1 MKKLIIICIVL
12 VIFGSLVILYSQ
24 PEFRWEVGKISQIKE
39 GTSPQITDYNMKIEV
54 VGTGINDLTTFAFV
68 GNDILYL
75 EKTNGDVR
83 LIRDGKIEK
92 EPILHFDVYKTIESG
107 LLGITTKDRFVYLY
121 VSEPLDNE
129 GKIPKEN
136 NIYRFLWNGEELIEK
151 KLVNSLP
158 SRNCCHQGG
167 YMVTSQDGEVFAT
180 IGDLENVRKGTPGK
194 LQNMANGEI
203 DDTGIILRVGYDE
216 NEISPM
222 KSDDPLSHYYAI
234 GIRNSF
240 GLAFD
245 PITGNLWDTENGQFC
260 CDEIN
265 LVPPKFNSGW
275 AKVMGP
281 INDQQIE
288 KIPPYED
295 YIYSDPEFSWEL
307 TVGITGIDFSDN
319 SSFTK
324 FDKSLFVADSNNGNI
339 YALKLNQERNG
350 FSFNSVHLQDLVVN
364 IEPENKFGNFH
375 ESMDEIWFG
384 KNFGLV
390 TDIKFGPDGNLYVV
404 SLMDGVI
411 YRISPEN

>member
-39 GTSPQITDYNMKIEV
+39 GTSPQITDHNMKIEV
-54 VGTGINDLTTFAFV
+54 IGTGINDLTTFAFV

-275 AKVMGP
+275 ALAQGFV
-281 INDQQIE
+281 NDETIE
-288 KIPPYED
+288 SIPE
-295 YIYSDPEFSWEL
+295 IGEFRYSNPEFTWQQVNAPTALAFAGHQWGEKYE
-307 TVGITGIDFSDN
+307 N
-319 SSFTK
+319 
-324 FDKSLFVADSNNGNI
+324 SLFVADYLFGTI
-339 YALKLNQERNG
+339 YKFELNDARDG
-350 FSFNSVHLQDLVVN
+350 FLFNEPSLQDLILNEGDNYNEIV
-364 IEPENKFGNFH
+364 FGTG
-375 ESMDEIWFG
+375 FG
-384 KNFGLV
+384 RIS
-390 TDIKFGPDGNLYVV
+390 DMKFGPDGSLYVASFFHNGALYKI
-404 SLMDGVI
+404 SLG
-411 YRISPEN
+411 

>member
-39 GTSPQITDYNMKIEV
+39 GTSPQITDHNMKIEV
-54 VGTGINDLTTFAFV
+54 IGTGINDLTTFAFV

-92 EPILHFDVYKTIESG
+92 EPILHFDVYKTTESG

-121 VSEPLDNE
+121 VSEPLDDE

-136 NIYRFLWNGEELIEK
+136 NIYRFLWNGEELIGK

-275 AKVMGP
+275 ALAQGFV
-281 INDQQIE
+281 NDETIE
-288 KIPPYED
+288 SIPE
-295 YIYSDPEFSWEL
+295 IGEFRYSNPEFTWQQVNAPTALAFAGHQWGEKYE
-307 TVGITGIDFSDN
+307 N
-319 SSFTK
+319 
-324 FDKSLFVADSNNGNI
+324 SLFVADYLFGTI
-339 YALKLNQERNG
+339 YKFELNDARDG
-350 FSFNSVHLQDLVVN
+350 FLFNEPSLQDLILNEGDNYNEIV
-364 IEPENKFGNFH
+364 FGT
-375 ESMDEIWFG
+375 EFG
-384 KNFGLV
+384 RIS
-390 TDIKFGPDGNLYVV
+390 DMKFGPDGSLYVASFFHNGALYKI
-404 SLMDGVI
+404 SLG
-411 YRISPEN
+411 

>member
-1 MKKLIIICIVL
+1 VKKLIIICIVL

-39 GTSPQITDYNMKIEV
+39 GTSPQITDHNMKIEV
-54 VGTGINDLTTFAFV
+54 IGTGINDLTTFAFV

-92 EPILHFDVYKTIESG
+92 EPILHFDVYKTTESG

-121 VSEPLDNE
+121 VSEPLDDE

-167 YMVTSQDGEVFAT
+167 YMVTSQDGKVFAT

-275 AKVMGP
+275 ALAQGFV
-281 INDQQIE
+281 NDETIE
-288 KIPPYED
+288 SIPE
-295 YIYSDPEFSWEL
+295 IGEFRYSNPEFTWQQVNAPTALAFAGHQWGEKYE
-307 TVGITGIDFSDN
+307 N
-319 SSFTK
+319 
-324 FDKSLFVADSNNGNI
+324 SLFVADYLFGTI
-339 YALKLNQERNG
+339 YKFELNDARDG
-350 FSFNSVHLQDLVVN
+350 FLFNEPSLQDLILNEGDNYNEIV
-364 IEPENKFGNFH
+364 FGTG
-375 ESMDEIWFG
+375 FG
-384 KNFGLV
+384 RIS
-390 TDIKFGPDGNLYVV
+390 DMKFGPDGSLYVASFFHNGALYKI
-404 SLMDGVI
+404 SLG
-411 YRISPEN
+411 

>member
-24 PEFRWEVGKISQIKE
+24 PEFRWEVGKISQTKE
-39 GTSPQITDYNMKIEV
+39 GTSPQITDHNMKIEV
-54 VGTGINDLTTFAFV
+54 IGTGINDLTTFAFV

-121 VSEPLDNE
+121 VSEPLDDE

-275 AKVMGP
+275 ALAQGFV
-281 INDQQIE
+281 NDETIE
-288 KIPPYED
+288 SIPE
-295 YIYSDPEFSWEL
+295 IGEFRYSNPEFTWQQVNAPTAL
-307 TVGITGIDFSDN
+307 AFSGHHWGEKYEN
-319 SSFTK
+319 
-324 FDKSLFVADSNNGNI
+324 SLFVADYLFGTI
-339 YALKLNQERNG
+339 YKFELNDARDG
-350 FSFNSVHLQDLVVN
+350 FLFNEPSLQDLILNEGDNYNEIV
-364 IEPENKFGNFH
+364 FGTG
-375 ESMDEIWFG
+375 FG
-384 KNFGLV
+384 RIS
-390 TDIKFGPDGNLYVV
+390 DMKFGPDGSLYVASFFHNGALYKI
-404 SLMDGVI
+404 SLG
-411 YRISPEN
+411 

>member
-39 GTSPQITDYNMKIEV
+39 GTSPQITDHNMKIEV
-54 VGTGINDLTTFAFV
+54 IGTGINDLTTFAFV

-92 EPILHFDVYKTIESG
+92 EPILHFDVYKTTESG

-121 VSEPLDNE
+121 VSEPLDDE

-203 DDTGIILRVGYDE
+203 DDTGIILRVEYDE

-222 KSDDPLSHYYAI
+222 KSNDPLSHYYAI

-275 AKVMGP
+275 ALAQGFV
-281 INDQQIE
+281 NDETIE
-288 KIPPYED
+288 SIPE
-295 YIYSDPEFSWEL
+295 IGEFRYSNPEFTWQQVNAPTAL
-307 TVGITGIDFSDN
+307 AFSGHHWGEKYEN
-319 SSFTK
+319 
-324 FDKSLFVADSNNGNI
+324 SLFVADYLFGTI
-339 YALKLNQERNG
+339 YKFELNDARDG
-350 FSFNSVHLQDLVVN
+350 FLFNEPSLQDLILNEGDNYNEIV
-364 IEPENKFGNFH
+364 FGTG
-375 ESMDEIWFG
+375 FG
-384 KNFGLV
+384 RIS
-390 TDIKFGPDGNLYVV
+390 DMKFGPDGSLYVASFFHNGALYKI
-404 SLMDGVI
+404 SLG
-411 YRISPEN
+411 

>member
-39 GTSPQITDYNMKIEV
+39 GTSPQITDHNMKIEV
-54 VGTGINDLTTFAFV
+54 IGTGINDLTTFAFV

-92 EPILHFDVYKTIESG
+92 EPILHFDVYKTTESG

-121 VSEPLDNE
+121 VSEPLDDE

-275 AKVMGP
+275 ALAQGFV
-281 INDQQIE
+281 NDE
-288 KIPPYED
+288 TAESIPE
-295 YIYSDPEFSWEL
+295 IGEFRYSNPEFTWQQVNAPTALAFAGHQWGEKYE
-307 TVGITGIDFSDN
+307 N
-319 SSFTK
+319 
-324 FDKSLFVADSNNGNI
+324 SLFVADYLFGTI
-339 YALKLNQERNG
+339 YKFELNDARDG
-350 FSFNSVHLQDLVVN
+350 FLFNEPSLQDLILNEGDNYNEIV
-364 IEPENKFGNFH
+364 FGTG
-375 ESMDEIWFG
+375 FG
-384 KNFGLV
+384 RIS
-390 TDIKFGPDGNLYVV
+390 DMKFGPDGSLYVASFFHNGALYKI
-404 SLMDGVI
+404 SLG
-411 YRISPEN
+411 

>member
-39 GTSPQITDYNMKIEV
+39 GTSPQITDHNMKIEV
-54 VGTGINDLTTFAFV
+54 IGTGINDLTTFAFV

-92 EPILHFDVYKTIESG
+92 EPILHFDVYKTTESG

-275 AKVMGP
+275 ALAQGFV
-281 INDQQIE
+281 NDETIE
-288 KIPPYED
+288 SIPE
-295 YIYSDPEFSWEL
+295 IGEFRYSNPEFTWQQVNAPTALAFAGHQWGEKYE
-307 TVGITGIDFSDN
+307 N
-319 SSFTK
+319 
-324 FDKSLFVADSNNGNI
+324 SLFVADYLFGTI
-339 YALKLNQERNG
+339 YKFELNDARDG
-350 FSFNSVHLQDLVVN
+350 FLFNEPSLQDLILNEGDNYNEIV
-364 IEPENKFGNFH
+364 FGTG
-375 ESMDEIWFG
+375 FG
-384 KNFGLV
+384 RIS
-390 TDIKFGPDGNLYVV
+390 DMKFGPDGSLYVASFFHNGALYKI
-404 SLMDGVI
+404 SLG
-411 YRISPEN
+411 

>member
-1 MKKLIIICIVL
+1 VKKLIIICIVL

-24 PEFRWEVGKISQIKE
+24 PEFRWEVGKISQTKE
-39 GTSPQITDYNMKIEV
+39 GTSPQITDHNMKIEV
-54 VGTGINDLTTFAFV
+54 IGTGINDLTTFAFV

-121 VSEPLDNE
+121 VSEPLDDE

-203 DDTGIILRVGYDE
+203 DDTSIILRVGYDE

-222 KSDDPLSHYYAI
+222 KSNDPLSHYYAI

-275 AKVMGP
+275 ALAQGFV
-281 INDQQIE
+281 NDE
-288 KIPPYED
+288 TAESIPE
-295 YIYSDPEFSWEL
+295 IGEFRYSNPEFTWQQVNAPTALAFAGHQWGEKYE
-307 TVGITGIDFSDN
+307 N
-319 SSFTK
+319 
-324 FDKSLFVADSNNGNI
+324 SLFVADYLFGTI
-339 YALKLNQERNG
+339 YKFELNDARDG
-350 FSFNSVHLQDLVVN
+350 FLFNEPSLQDLILNEGDNYNEIV
-364 IEPENKFGNFH
+364 FGTG
-375 ESMDEIWFG
+375 FG
-384 KNFGLV
+384 RIS
-390 TDIKFGPDGNLYVV
+390 DMKFGPDGSLYVASFFHNGALYKI
-404 SLMDGVI
+404 SLG
-411 YRISPEN
+411 

>member
-39 GTSPQITDYNMKIEV
+39 GTSPQITDHNMKIEV
-54 VGTGINDLTTFAFV
+54 IGTGINDLTTFAFV

-92 EPILHFDVYKTIESG
+92 EQILHFDVYKTAESG
-107 LLGITTKDRFVYLY
+107 LLGITTKDEFVYLY
-121 VSEPLDNE
+121 VSEPLDDE

-222 KSDDPLSHYYAI
+222 KSNDPLSHYYAI

-275 AKVMGP
+275 ALAQGFV
-281 INDQQIE
+281 NDETIE
-288 KIPPYED
+288 SIPE
-295 YIYSDPEFSWEL
+295 IGEFRYSNPEFTWQQVNAPTAL
-307 TVGITGIDFSDN
+307 AFSGHQWGEKYEN
-319 SSFTK
+319 
-324 FDKSLFVADSNNGNI
+324 SLFVADYLFGTI
-339 YALKLNQERNG
+339 YKFELNDARDG
-350 FSFNSVHLQDLVVN
+350 FLFNEPSLQDLILNEGDNYNEIV
-364 IEPENKFGNFH
+364 FGTG
-375 ESMDEIWFG
+375 FG
-384 KNFGLV
+384 RIS
-390 TDIKFGPDGNLYVV
+390 DMKFGPDGSLYVASFFHNGALYKI
-404 SLMDGVI
+404 SLG
-411 YRISPEN
+411 

>member
-39 GTSPQITDYNMKIEV
+39 GTSPQITDHNMKIEV
-54 VGTGINDLTTFAFV
+54 IGTGINDLTTFAFV

-92 EPILHFDVYKTIESG
+92 EQILHFDVYKTAESG
-107 LLGITTKDRFVYLY
+107 LLGITTKDEFVYLY
-121 VSEPLDNE
+121 VSEPLDDE

-275 AKVMGP
+275 ALAQGFV
-281 INDQQIE
+281 NDETIE
-288 KIPPYED
+288 SIPE
-295 YIYSDPEFSWEL
+295 IGEFRYSNPEFTWQQVNAPTALAFAGHQWGEKYE
-307 TVGITGIDFSDN
+307 N
-319 SSFTK
+319 
-324 FDKSLFVADSNNGNI
+324 SLFVADYLFGTI
-339 YALKLNQERNG
+339 YKFELNDARDG
-350 FSFNSVHLQDLVVN
+350 FLFNDPSLQDLILNEGDNYNEIV
-364 IEPENKFGNFH
+364 FGTG
-375 ESMDEIWFG
+375 FG
-384 KNFGLV
+384 RIS
-390 TDIKFGPDGNLYVV
+390 DMKFGPDGSLYVASFFHNGALYKI
-404 SLMDGVI
+404 SLG
-411 YRISPEN
+411 

>member
-39 GTSPQITDYNMKIEV
+39 GTSPQITDHNMKIEV
-54 VGTGINDLTTFAFV
+54 IGTGINDLTTFAFV

-92 EPILHFDVYKTIESG
+92 EPILHFDVYKTTESG

-275 AKVMGP
+275 ALAQGFV
-281 INDQQIE
+281 NDETIE
-288 KIPPYED
+288 SIPE
-295 YIYSDPEFSWEL
+295 IGEFRYSNPEFTWQQVNAPTALAFAGHQWGEKYE
-307 TVGITGIDFSDN
+307 N
-319 SSFTK
+319 
-324 FDKSLFVADSNNGNI
+324 SLFVADYLFGTI
-339 YALKLNQERNG
+339 YKFELNDVRDG
-350 FSFNSVHLQDLVVN
+350 FVFSEPSLQDLILNEGDNYNEIV
-364 IEPENKFGNFH
+364 FGT
-375 ESMDEIWFG
+375 EFG
-384 KNFGLV
+384 RIS
-390 TDIKFGPDGNLYVV
+390 DMKFGPDGSLYVASFFHNGALYKI
-404 SLMDGVI
+404 SLG
-411 YRISPEN
+411 

>member
-39 GTSPQITDYNMKIEV
+39 GTSPQITDHNMKIEV
-54 VGTGINDLTTFAFV
+54 IGTGINDLTTFAFV

-92 EPILHFDVYKTIESG
+92 EPILHFDVYKTTESG

-121 VSEPLDNE
+121 VSEPLDDE

-275 AKVMGP
+275 ALAQGFV
-281 INDQQIE
+281 NDETIE
-288 KIPPYED
+288 SIPE
-295 YIYSDPEFSWEL
+295 IGEFRYSNPEFTWQQVNAPTALAFAGHQWGEKYE
-307 TVGITGIDFSDN
+307 N
-319 SSFTK
+319 
-324 FDKSLFVADSNNGNI
+324 SLFVADYLFGTI
-339 YALKLNQERNG
+339 YKFELNDARDG
-350 FSFNSVHLQDLVVN
+350 FLFNEPSLQDLILN
-364 IEPENKFGNFH
+364 EGDNY
-375 ESMDEIWFG
+375 DEIVFG
-384 KNFGLV
+384 TGFGRIS
-390 TDIKFGPDGNLYVV
+390 DMKFGPDGSLYVASFFHNGALYKI
-404 SLMDGVI
+404 SLG
-411 YRISPEN
+411 

>member
-39 GTSPQITDYNMKIEV
+39 GTSPQITDHNMKIEV
-54 VGTGINDLTTFAFV
+54 IGTGINDLTTFAFV

-121 VSEPLDNE
+121 VSEPLDDE

-275 AKVMGP
+275 ALAQGFV
-281 INDQQIE
+281 NDETIE
-288 KIPPYED
+288 SIPE
-295 YIYSDPEFSWEL
+295 IGEFRYSNPEFTWQQVNAPTALAFAGHQWGEKYE
-307 TVGITGIDFSDN
+307 N
-319 SSFTK
+319 
-324 FDKSLFVADSNNGNI
+324 SLFVADYLFGTI
-339 YALKLNQERNG
+339 YKFELNDARDG
-350 FSFNSVHLQDLVVN
+350 FLFNESSLQDLILN
-364 IEPENKFGNFH
+364 EGDNY
-375 ESMDEIWFG
+375 DEIVFG
-384 KNFGLV
+384 TGFGRIS
-390 TDIKFGPDGNLYVV
+390 DMKFGPDGSLYVASFFHNGALYKI
-404 SLMDGVI
+404 SLG
-411 YRISPEN
+411 

>member
-39 GTSPQITDYNMKIEV
+39 GTSPQIIDHNMKIEV
-54 VGTGINDLTTFAFV
+54 IGTGINDLTTFAFV

-92 EPILHFDVYKTIESG
+92 EPILHFDVYKTTESG

-121 VSEPLDNE
+121 VSEPLDDE

-275 AKVMGP
+275 ALAQGFV
-281 INDQQIE
+281 NDE
-288 KIPPYED
+288 TAESIPE
-295 YIYSDPEFSWEL
+295 IGEFRYSNPEFTWQQVNAPTALAFAGHQWGEKYE
-307 TVGITGIDFSDN
+307 N
-319 SSFTK
+319 
-324 FDKSLFVADSNNGNI
+324 SLFVADYLFGTI
-339 YALKLNQERNG
+339 YKFELNDARDG
-350 FSFNSVHLQDLVVN
+350 FLFNEPSLQDLILNEGDNYNEIV
-364 IEPENKFGNFH
+364 FGTG
-375 ESMDEIWFG
+375 FG
-384 KNFGLV
+384 RIS
-390 TDIKFGPDGNLYVV
+390 DMKFGPDGSLYVASFFHNGALYKI
-404 SLMDGVI
+404 SLG
-411 YRISPEN
+411 

>member
-39 GTSPQITDYNMKIEV
+39 GTSPQITDHNMKIEV
-54 VGTGINDLTTFAFV
+54 IGTGINDLTTFAFV

-92 EPILHFDVYKTIESG
+92 EPILHFDVYKTAESG

-121 VSEPLDNE
+121 VSEPLDDE

-203 DDTGIILRVGYDE
+203 DDTSIILRVGYDE

-222 KSDDPLSHYYAI
+222 KSNDPLSHYYAI

-275 AKVMGP
+275 ALAQGFV
-281 INDQQIE
+281 NDE
-288 KIPPYED
+288 TAESIPE
-295 YIYSDPEFSWEL
+295 IGEFRYSNPEFTWQQVNAPTALAFAGHQWGEKYE
-307 TVGITGIDFSDN
+307 N
-319 SSFTK
+319 
-324 FDKSLFVADSNNGNI
+324 SLFVADYLFGTI
-339 YALKLNQERNG
+339 YKFELNDARDG
-350 FSFNSVHLQDLVVN
+350 FLFNEPSLQDLILNEGDNYNEIV
-364 IEPENKFGNFH
+364 FGTG
-375 ESMDEIWFG
+375 FG
-384 KNFGLV
+384 RIS
-390 TDIKFGPDGNLYVV
+390 DMKFGPDGSLYVASFFHNGALYKI
-404 SLMDGVI
+404 SLG
-411 YRISPEN
+411 

>member
-92 EPILHFDVYKTIESG
+92 EQILHFDVYKTAESG
-107 LLGITTKDRFVYLY
+107 LLGITTKDEFVYLY
-121 VSEPLDNE
+121 VSEPLDDE

-222 KSDDPLSHYYAI
+222 KSNDPLSHYYAI

-275 AKVMGP
+275 ALAQGFV
-281 INDQQIE
+281 NDKTIE
-288 KIPPYED
+288 SIPE
-295 YIYSDPEFSWEL
+295 IGEFRYSNPEFTWQQVNAPTALAFAGHQWGEKYE
-307 TVGITGIDFSDN
+307 N
-319 SSFTK
+319 
-324 FDKSLFVADSNNGNI
+324 SLFVADYLFGTI
-339 YALKLNQERNG
+339 YKFELNDARDG
-350 FSFNSVHLQDLVVN
+350 FLFNEPSLQDLILNEGDNYNEIV
-364 IEPENKFGNFH
+364 FGTG
-375 ESMDEIWFG
+375 FG
-384 KNFGLV
+384 RIS
-390 TDIKFGPDGNLYVV
+390 DMKFGPDGSLYVASFFHNGALYKI
-404 SLMDGVI
+404 SLG
-411 YRISPEN
+411 

>member
-39 GTSPQITDYNMKIEV
+39 GTSPQITDHNMKIEV
-54 VGTGINDLTTFAFV
+54 IGTGINDLTTFAFV

-92 EPILHFDVYKTIESG
+92 EPILHFDVYKTTESG

-121 VSEPLDNE
+121 VSEPLDDE

-222 KSDDPLSHYYAI
+222 KSNDPLSHYYAI

-275 AKVMGP
+275 ALAQGFV
-281 INDQQIE
+281 NDETIE
-288 KIPPYED
+288 SIPE
-295 YIYSDPEFSWEL
+295 IGEFRYSNPEFTWQQVNAPTALAFAGHQWGEKYE
-307 TVGITGIDFSDN
+307 N
-319 SSFTK
+319 
-324 FDKSLFVADSNNGNI
+324 SLFVADYLFGTI
-339 YALKLNQERNG
+339 YKFELNDARDG
-350 FSFNSVHLQDLVVN
+350 FLFNEPSLQDLILN
-364 IEPENKFGNFH
+364 EGDNY
-375 ESMDEIWFG
+375 DEIVFG
-384 KNFGLV
+384 TGFGRIS
-390 TDIKFGPDGNLYVV
+390 DMKFGPDGSLYVASFFHNGALYKI
-404 SLMDGVI
+404 SLG
-411 YRISPEN
+411 

>member
-1 MKKLIIICIVL
+1 VKKLIIICIVL

-39 GTSPQITDYNMKIEV
+39 GTSPQITDHNMKIEV
-54 VGTGINDLTTFAFV
+54 IGTGINDLTTFAFV

-92 EPILHFDVYKTIESG
+92 EPILHFDVYKTTESG

-121 VSEPLDNE
+121 VSEPLDDE

-275 AKVMGP
+275 ALAQGFV
-281 INDQQIE
+281 NDETIE
-288 KIPPYED
+288 SIPE
-295 YIYSDPEFSWEL
+295 IGEFRYSNPEFTWQQVNAPTALAFAGHQWGEKYE
-307 TVGITGIDFSDN
+307 N
-319 SSFTK
+319 
-324 FDKSLFVADSNNGNI
+324 SLFVADYLFGTI
-339 YALKLNQERNG
+339 YKFELNDARDG
-350 FSFNSVHLQDLVVN
+350 FLFNEPSLQDLILNEGDNYNEIV
-364 IEPENKFGNFH
+364 FGTG
-375 ESMDEIWFG
+375 FG
-384 KNFGLV
+384 RIS
-390 TDIKFGPDGNLYVV
+390 DMKFGPDGSLYVASFFHNGALYKI
-404 SLMDGVI
+404 SLG
-411 YRISPEN
+411 

>member
-39 GTSPQITDYNMKIEV
+39 GTSPQITDHNMKIEV
-54 VGTGINDLTTFAFV
+54 IGTGINDLTTFAFV

-92 EPILHFDVYKTIESG
+92 EPILHFDVYKTTESG

-121 VSEPLDNE
+121 VSEPLDDE

-167 YMVTSQDGEVFAT
+167 YMVTSQDGKVFAT

-275 AKVMGP
+275 ALAQGFV
-281 INDQQIE
+281 NDE
-288 KIPPYED
+288 TAESIPE
-295 YIYSDPEFSWEL
+295 IGEFRYSNPEFTWQQVNAPTAL
-307 TVGITGIDFSDN
+307 AFSGHHWGEKYEN
-319 SSFTK
+319 
-324 FDKSLFVADSNNGNI
+324 SLFVADYLFGTI
-339 YALKLNQERNG
+339 YKFELNDARDG
-350 FSFNSVHLQDLVVN
+350 FLFNEPSLQDLILNEGDNYNEIV
-364 IEPENKFGNFH
+364 FGTG
-375 ESMDEIWFG
+375 FG
-384 KNFGLV
+384 RIS
-390 TDIKFGPDGNLYVV
+390 DMKFGPDGSLYVASFFHNGALYKI
-404 SLMDGVI
+404 SLG
-411 YRISPEN
+411 

>member
-39 GTSPQITDYNMKIEV
+39 GTSPQITDHNMKIEV
-54 VGTGINDLTTFAFV
+54 IGTGINDLTTFAFV

-92 EPILHFDVYKTIESG
+92 EPILHFDVYKTTESG
-107 LLGITTKDRFVYLY
+107 LLGITTKDMFVYLY
-121 VSEPLDNE
+121 VSEPLDDE

-222 KSDDPLSHYYAI
+222 KSNDPLSHYYAI

-275 AKVMGP
+275 ALAQGFV
-281 INDQQIE
+281 NDETIE
-288 KIPPYED
+288 SIPE
-295 YIYSDPEFSWEL
+295 IGEFRYSNPEFTWQQVNAPTALAFAGHQWGEKYE
-307 TVGITGIDFSDN
+307 N
-319 SSFTK
+319 
-324 FDKSLFVADSNNGNI
+324 SLFVADYLFGTI
-339 YALKLNQERNG
+339 YKFELNDARDG
-350 FSFNSVHLQDLVVN
+350 FLFNEPSLQDLILNEGDNYNEIV
-364 IEPENKFGNFH
+364 FGTG
-375 ESMDEIWFG
+375 FG
-384 KNFGLV
+384 RIS
-390 TDIKFGPDGNLYVV
+390 DMKFGPDGSLYVASYFHNGALYKI
-404 SLMDGVI
+404 SLG
-411 YRISPEN
+411 

>member
-92 EPILHFDVYKTIESG
+92 EQILHFDVYKTAESG
-107 LLGITTKDRFVYLY
+107 LLGITTKDEFVYLY
-121 VSEPLDNE
+121 VSEPLDDE

-275 AKVMGP
+275 ALAQGFV
-281 INDQQIE
+281 NDKTIE
-288 KIPPYED
+288 SIPE
-295 YIYSDPEFSWEL
+295 IGEFRYSNPEFTWQQVNAPTALAFAGHQWGEKYE
-307 TVGITGIDFSDN
+307 N
-319 SSFTK
+319 
-324 FDKSLFVADSNNGNI
+324 SLFVADYLFGTI
-339 YALKLNQERNG
+339 YKFELNDARDG
-350 FSFNSVHLQDLVVN
+350 FLFNEPSLQDLILNEGDNYNEIV
-364 IEPENKFGNFH
+364 FGTG
-375 ESMDEIWFG
+375 FG
-384 KNFGLV
+384 RIS
-390 TDIKFGPDGNLYVV
+390 DMKFGPDGSLYVASFFHNGALYKI
-404 SLMDGVI
+404 SLG
-411 YRISPEN
+411 

>member
-39 GTSPQITDYNMKIEV
+39 GTSPQITDHNMKIEV
-54 VGTGINDLTTFAFV
+54 IGTGINDLTTFAFV

-92 EPILHFDVYKTIESG
+92 EPILHFDVYKTTESG

-121 VSEPLDNE
+121 VSEPLDDE

-265 LVPPKFNSGW
+265 LIPPKFNSGW
-275 AKVMGP
+275 ALAQGFV
-281 INDQQIE
+281 NDETIE
-288 KIPPYED
+288 SIPE
-295 YIYSDPEFSWEL
+295 IGEFRYSNPEFTWQQVNAPTALAFAGHQWGEKYE
-307 TVGITGIDFSDN
+307 N
-319 SSFTK
+319 
-324 FDKSLFVADSNNGNI
+324 SLFVADYLFGTI
-339 YALKLNQERNG
+339 YKFELNDARDG
-350 FSFNSVHLQDLVVN
+350 FLFNEPSLQDLILNEGDNYNEIV
-364 IEPENKFGNFH
+364 FGTG
-375 ESMDEIWFG
+375 FG
-384 KNFGLV
+384 RIS
-390 TDIKFGPDGNLYVV
+390 DMKFGPDGSLYVASFFHNGALYKI
-404 SLMDGVI
+404 SLG
-411 YRISPEN
+411 

>member
-39 GTSPQITDYNMKIEV
+39 GTSPQITDHNMKIEV
-54 VGTGINDLTTFAFV
+54 IGTGINDLTTFAFV

-92 EPILHFDVYKTIESG
+92 EPILHFDVYKTTESG
-107 LLGITTKDRFVYLY
+107 LLGITTKDMFVYLY
-121 VSEPLDNE
+121 VSEPLDDE

-275 AKVMGP
+275 ALAQGFV
-281 INDQQIE
+281 NDETIE
-288 KIPPYED
+288 SIPE
-295 YIYSDPEFSWEL
+295 IGEFRYSNPEFTWQQVNAPTALAFAGHQWGEKYE
-307 TVGITGIDFSDN
+307 N
-319 SSFTK
+319 
-324 FDKSLFVADSNNGNI
+324 SLFVADYLFGTI
-339 YALKLNQERNG
+339 YKFELNDARDG
-350 FSFNSVHLQDLVVN
+350 FLFNEPSLQDLIL
-364 IEPENKFGNFH
+364 IEGDNYNEIVFGTG
-375 ESMDEIWFG
+375 FG
-384 KNFGLV
+384 RIS
-390 TDIKFGPDGNLYVV
+390 DMKFGPDGSLYVASFFHNGALYKI
-404 SLMDGVI
+404 SLG
-411 YRISPEN
+411 

>member
-39 GTSPQITDYNMKIEV
+39 GTSPQITDHNMKIEV
-54 VGTGINDLTTFAFV
+54 IGTGINDLTTFAFV

-92 EPILHFDVYKTIESG
+92 EPILHFDVYKTTESG

-121 VSEPLDNE
+121 VSEPLDDE

-222 KSDDPLSHYYAI
+222 KSNDPLSHYYAI

-275 AKVMGP
+275 ALAQGFV
-281 INDQQIE
+281 NDETIE
-288 KIPPYED
+288 SIPE
-295 YIYSDPEFSWEL
+295 IGEFRYSNPEFTWQQVNAPTALAFAGHQWGEKYE
-307 TVGITGIDFSDN
+307 N
-319 SSFTK
+319 
-324 FDKSLFVADSNNGNI
+324 SLFVADYLFGTI
-339 YALKLNQERNG
+339 YKFELNDARDG
-350 FSFNSVHLQDLVVN
+350 FLFNEPSLQDLILNEGDNYNEIV
-364 IEPENKFGNFH
+364 FGTG
-375 ESMDEIWFG
+375 FG
-384 KNFGLV
+384 RIS
-390 TDIKFGPDGNLYVV
+390 DMKFGPDGSLYVASFFHNGALYKI
-404 SLMDGVI
+404 SLG
-411 YRISPEN
+411 